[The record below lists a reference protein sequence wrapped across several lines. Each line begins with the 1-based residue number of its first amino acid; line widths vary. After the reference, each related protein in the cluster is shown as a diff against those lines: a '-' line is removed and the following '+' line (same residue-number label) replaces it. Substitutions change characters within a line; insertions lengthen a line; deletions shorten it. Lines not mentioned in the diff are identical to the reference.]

1 MAYAGFTYNEKEY
14 YVMINLK
21 EPVYV
26 DEGDKINLLTGYTG
40 YAKYQN
46 NGESFAINV
55 ECKNVMAFFEKYNID
70 LSSLDEE
77 IDMDNTKEYDLGYTM
92 SYSDDI
98 EIAKSISGDY

>member
-1 MAYAGFTYNEKEY
+1 MDFFAEY
-14 YVMINLK
+14 GIV
-21 EPVYV
+21 
-26 DEGDKINLLTGYTG
+26 
-40 YAKYQN
+40 
-46 NGESFAINV
+46 
-55 ECKNVMAFFEKYNID
+55 